1 MDEILQHVLQP
12 LAMAI
17 YMNDHVDVY
26 NKSKGLLPTAL
37 LCCPLALHYLP
48 NVLDFSCTVEPLFLL
63 TIFPGLFSADH
74 FSPLQSHHSFTIRY
88 SLGEDTGTRPILHP
102 QKHLIRLADLSTHR
116 DDSDVT
122 LNVCMHVTLIT
133 PHWHSVG
140 CRYASAKNL
149 PVAPCSFATQAT
161 PESTSMTLVKCP
173 RNSIFSTK

>member
-1 MDEILQHVLQP
+1 MYTTSPKVCCQLHFSVVL
-12 LAMAI
+12 
-17 YMNDHVDVY
+17 
-26 NKSKGLLPTAL
+26 LLFIICQMYSISVAL
-37 LCCPLALHYLP
+37 SNL
-48 NVLDFSCTVEPLFLL
+48 SLL
-63 TIFPGLFSADH
+63 TICPGLFSADH

-88 SLGEDTGTRPILHP
+88 SLGEDTGTRPMLHP
-102 QKHLIRLADLSTHR
+102 PKHLIRLADLSTHR